1 MTRLKKIGI
10 HLCGL
15 MIVCCLFFIF
25 GCSKTQKGAMSVEGY
40 EDEVVFEYMT
50 DVLVPPVVLN
60 GISAGQNPY
69 AGVEYQFTSPEYEEN
84 GETKTDV
91 YKSHFPALYCNRV
104 GTWTVDYIYKEE
116 TITKKFEVKDTIAPT
131 LKMMSRP
138 YDVWASEDKQNLP
151 AIDTTDASGLDFASM
166 VKTVTLNGE
175 KISVDALDR
184 YVANTTGE
192 LKYALSIKDI
202 YGNESTI
209 ETKWNVKDQSWKD
222 TKLANGYLA
231 DFDSPEYVN
240 CAESGYASSYWSN
253 TQVYEEYL
261 EEFKGEKGVLKLT
274 APANSKANGAFKIRL
289 SKPTTA
295 ADLAKDNKYIVIM
308 MYTSQTNVRIAC
320 DKWSDKAESAHNF
333 AIEVKPNCWNKI
345 VLSTADLKEGYDD
358 RGTNISQIQFC
369 FGDRNNLI
377 VDDIDLYL
385 ASITTADYLP
395 TITDVENTNNVVTW
409 NAVKD
414 ADGYE
419 VIENN
424 KTQTVSTNKYTCKKK
439 NSIIAVRAIADESN
453 VLKLSSEVKTPY
465 IDKSKLGDDYIATM
479 NSPAYTYLFRLNDFS
494 AARRGVSLKA
504 EYLSE
509 YKGEKGV
516 IKVTTVN
523 NNLTAA
529 IGDMV
534 MDLMGEYPEGIT
546 VRYMVGK
553 SDAKYLRY
561 LQPHTEYGV
570 ENVGDMKAG
579 NSWQT
584 VYLNYGKNYKKDK
597 ASDRMDV
604 MVQGGTKGATNEI
617 YFAFIKKG
625 NCLSEL
631 LEQQRAPIVEKL
643 KKELEGKMLAD
654 YDSNLYTE
662 FVEKVDPSYV
672 YGTFDTEWLES
683 YQGEKGVLK
692 VTLTTDDFASKDAAV
707 KLKLLGDMAD
717 GFTIKYRWESATGT
731 EAKAARWRLL
741 KDDNTLSGK
750 GEAVFNQTFNTW
762 VTETVE
768 LSSLVKQK
776 DAIGF
781 YVLGSAPN
789 TTYTLYI
796 SYIEN
801 YVK

>member
-1 MTRLKKIGI
+1 MTRTKKIGI

-15 MIVCCLFFIF
+15 LILCCLFFIF
-25 GCSKTQKGAMSVEGY
+25 GCSKTQKGVMSVKGY
-40 EDEVVFEYMT
+40 DDELVFEYMT
-50 DVLVPPVVLN
+50 DVVVPEALLN
-60 GISAGQNPY
+60 GTSAGQNPY
-69 AGVEYQFTSPEYEEN
+69 AGVEYQFTSPEYEVD

-91 YKSHFPALYCNRV
+91 YKSNFPALYCNRV

-116 TITKKFEVKDTIAPT
+116 TITKTIEVKDTVAPT
-131 LKMMSRP
+131 LKVMSRP
-138 YDVWASEDKQNLP
+138 YDVWASEEKRNLP
-151 AIDTTDASGLDFASM
+151 AIETTDTSGLDYASM

-184 YVANTTGE
+184 YVANTPGE
-192 LKYALSIKDI
+192 LKYTLSIQDI

-209 ETKWNVKDQSWKD
+209 EAKWNVKDQSWKD
-222 TKLANGYLA
+222 TKLAKGYLA

-240 CAESGYASSYWSN
+240 CAESGYATSYWSN

-261 EEFKGEKGVLKLT
+261 EEFEGQKGVLKLT
-274 APANSKANGAFKIRL
+274 SPANGSAMGAFKIRL
-289 SKPTTA
+289 SKTTTA
-295 ADLAKDNKYIVIM
+295 ADLAKDSKYVVIM
-308 MYTSQTNVRIAC
+308 MYTSQSNVRIAC
-320 DKWSDKAESAHNF
+320 EKWSDVSESAHNF
-333 AIEVKPNCWNKI
+333 VIDVKPNCWNKI
-345 VLSTADLKEGYDD
+345 VLRTTDLKEGYDD
-358 RGTNISQIQFC
+358 RGTNINQIQFC
-369 FGDRNNLI
+369 FGDMNNL
-377 VDDIDLYL
+377 VAGDIDLYL

-395 TITDVENTNNVVTW
+395 SITDVQNSNNVVTW
-409 NAVKD
+409 NAVKE
-414 ADGYE
+414 ADRYE
-419 VIENN
+419 VIENG
-424 KTQTVSTNKYTCKKK
+424 KIQTVTTNKYTCKKK
-439 NSIIAVRAIADESN
+439 NSIVAVRAVADDSN
-453 VLKLSSEVKTPY
+453 VLKLSSEIKTPY
-465 IDKSKLGDDYIATM
+465 IDKSMLGDDYVATM

-494 AARRGVSLKA
+494 AARRGASLKA

-523 NNLTAA
+523 NNVTAV

-553 SDAKYLRY
+553 SDAKAVRY

-570 ENVGDMKAG
+570 ENVADMKAG

-584 VYLNYGKNYKKDK
+584 VYLDYGKNYTDN
-597 ASDRMDV
+597 ATDRMDV
-604 MVQGGTKGATNEI
+604 MVQGGTQGATNEI
-617 YFAFIKKG
+617 YFAFIMKG
-625 NCLSEL
+625 NRLAEL
-631 LEQQRAPIVEKL
+631 LEEQRAPMLEEL
-643 KKELEGKMLAD
+643 KKNLEGKMLAD
-654 YDSNLYTE
+654 YDNSLYAE
-662 FVEKVDPSYV
+662 FVEMPEPFGVF
-672 YGTFDTEWLES
+672 GNIETEWLES

-692 VTLTTDDFASKDAAV
+692 VTLTTDDSGSTDAAV

-717 GFTIKYRWESATGT
+717 GFTIKYRWESSTGT
-731 EAKAARWRLL
+731 EATAARWRLL

-750 GEAVFNQTFNTW
+750 GEAIFNQTLNTW

-781 YVLGSAPN
+781 YVLGPEPN